1 MNILILSNAYKA
13 PNYNARLR
21 YWCDYWVQQGH
32 QIEVFTEPWST
43 IPFDNTYPIHEF
55 GAKHT
60 NFLQWLLNSLYSFIT
75 NRKERKFAYSILW
88 AVRKSRFDLV
98 FCSTNSCFPLNA
110 AAKVA
115 KLLHLPLHVDITEL
129 RELVPDDLVYDKSY
143 RWLTK
148 LNNLIYTRRR
158 NQTLACANSI
168 TTVSPAHVKA
178 IEPINPHV
186 TLLYNGF
193 NPDLYF
199 RKDTPS
205 KSFRI
210 SYIGTLTEAQ
220 PIDLLLKAMQPLHT
234 EIPELQW
241 CCYCN
246 KVRYEQLSYRFGPT
260 AYGTLPKELIPDTIR
275 QSSIIFFVK
284 SVDANNLQDE
294 TFYQTIGCEKPMLL
308 ISSEHGPLAN
318 IITLAESGV
327 STKSTDQVQAFIR
340 EKYQEWKQNG
350 YTHQPIANKDLFNA
364 RLQVEQ
370 LTQMLQDLIQK

>member
-60 NFLQWLLNSLYSFIT
+60 HFIQWLLNSIYSLLT
-75 NRKERKFAYSILW
+75 NHKERKFAYQILW
-88 AVRKSRFDLV
+88 AVRKHRFDLV
-98 FCSTNSCFPLNA
+98 VCCTNAGFPLSA
-110 AAKVA
+110 ATIVA
-115 KLLHLPLHVDITEL
+115 KRLHLPLHIDVTEL
-129 RELVPDDLVYDKSY
+129 RELVPNEEQNDKIP
-143 RWLTK
+143 RWMTYLTD
-148 LNNLIYTRRR
+148 LIYTCRR
-158 NQTLACANSI
+158 NRALAHANSI
-168 TTVSPAHVKA
+168 TTISPAHVKV
-178 IEPINPHV
+178 IETINSRV

-193 NPDLYF
+193 DPDVYF
-199 RKDTPS
+199 RQDTPV

-210 SYIGTLTEAQ
+210 SYIGKLTGQ
-220 PIDLLLKAMQPLHT
+220 QNMDLLLKAMQPIHA
-234 EIPELQW
+234 EFPDIQW
-241 CCYCN
+241 YCYCN
-246 KVRYEQLSYRFGPT
+246 HVYYDQLTYHFGPT
-260 AYGTLPKELIPDTIR
+260 AYGILPKELIPDTIR
-275 QSSIIFFVK
+275 QSSIVLFVK
-284 SVDANNLQDE
+284 STNTNNLQNE
-294 TFYQTIGCEKPMLL
+294 TFYQTIGCEKPMMLIFSENGLL
-308 ISSEHGPLAN
+308 TN
-318 IITLAESGV
+318 IVQLAESGI
-327 STKSTDQVQAFIR
+327 SANSTDQIQAFIR